1 MHTEIRI
8 IIADNHPVFRHG
20 LRQVMEAEPD
30 LHILGEAQDGLAALD
45 AIRCH
50 KPQVAVLD
58 VDMPR
63 MDGLAVVRALREERL
78 NTRVV
83 FLTMHKDEDLFNEAL
98 NLDVQGYVVKDSA
111 VTEIAGSVRAAAA
124 GQVFISPSVSA
135 YLFNRSRRAA
145 ALVAQN
151 PSTASLTA
159 TERRIMAAI
168 AEHKT
173 SKEIAR
179 DLFISHRTVENHR
192 SNICQ
197 KLDLHG
203 AHALLR
209 FALDTKSELS

>member
-1 MHTEIRI
+1 MHKIHI
-8 IIADNHPVFRHG
+8 IIADDHPVFRHG
-20 LRQVMEAEPD
+20 LRQVIEAEPD
-30 LHILGEAQDGLAALD
+30 LHILAEAQDGAAAFD
-45 AIRCH
+45 AIRQH
-50 KPQVAVLD
+50 KPDVAVLD

-63 MDGLAVVRALREERL
+63 LDGFGVVRALREERL
-78 NTRVV
+78 EARIV
-83 FLTMHKDEDLFNEAL
+83 FLTMHKDEDLFNEAM
-98 NLDVQGYVVKDSA
+98 NLDIQGYVVKDSA

-135 YLFNRSRRAA
+135 YLLNRSRRTA

-151 PSTASLTA
+151 PSIAALTT
-159 TERRIMAAI
+159 TERRIMLAI

-173 SKEIAR
+173 SKEIAG

-197 KLDLHG
+197 KLNLHG

-209 FALDTKSELS
+209 FALDNKSELS

>member
-1 MHTEIRI
+1 MDKIRI
-8 IIADNHPVFRHG
+8 IIADDHPVFRHG
-20 LRQVMEAEPD
+20 LRQVIEAESD
-30 LHILGEAQDGLAALD
+30 LHILGEAQDGIAALD

-63 MDGLAVVRALREERL
+63 MDGFAVVRAMREERL
-78 NTRVV
+78 NAQIV
-83 FLTMHKDEDLFNEAL
+83 FLTMHKDEDLFNEAM
-98 NLDVQGYVVKDSA
+98 NLDVHGYVVKDSA
-111 VTEIAGSVRAAAA
+111 VTEIAGSVRAAAG

-135 YLFNRSRRAA
+135 YLLNRSRRTA
-145 ALVAQN
+145 ALVAQT
-151 PSTASLTA
+151 PSMASLTA
-159 TERRIMAAI
+159 TERRIMLAI

-179 DLFISHRTVENHR
+179 DLFVSHRTVENHR

-209 FALDTKSELS
+209 FALDHKSELA